1 MIEQSP
7 FIHDT
12 SRVRTEQPPCLSQEL
27 GLWTEPSKSAAALA
41 AVHVAYFYLSVTS
54 ATTVNLACWAA
65 LLAFVYTTWVNRI
78 WPEIRVPIPEEER
91 PDPEAFTPVHPDCLS
106 GPEVQRKLAA
116 LRQRAGAAAEAV
128 RRLRQE
134 SPAKFCG
141 AASAFFLALACVGS
155 GVTALGTEPS
165 INDAHTYGG

>member
-1 MIEQSP
+1 MSQWITLYLGKLTNVKA
-7 FIHDT
+7 F
-12 SRVRTEQPPCLSQEL
+12 SRYHL
-27 GLWTEPSKSAAALA
+27 K
-41 AVHVAYFYLSVTS
+41 
-54 ATTVNLACWAA
+54 TTKCH
-65 LLAFVYTTWVNRI
+65 
-78 WPEIRVPIPEEER
+78 RVPIPEEER

-134 SPAKFCG
+134 SPAKFCA

-155 GVTALGTEPS
+155 GVTVTS
-165 INDAHTYGG
+165 IAGVILDVHHPIAERAIAAIVILLLTLVNLVREGGRVRIANLS